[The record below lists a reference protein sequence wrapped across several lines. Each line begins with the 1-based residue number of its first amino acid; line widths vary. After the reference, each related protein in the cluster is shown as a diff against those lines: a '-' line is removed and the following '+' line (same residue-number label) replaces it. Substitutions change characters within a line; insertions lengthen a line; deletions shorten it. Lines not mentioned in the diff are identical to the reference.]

1 MRQHV
6 EIFLPQTSLAPA
18 LESSRSVGRCV
29 PAAPENRYQSPGLI
43 CFAPGRPEGASQ
55 LYLPL
60 LPRPL
65 IRRQDSV
72 NNL

>member
-1 MRQHV
+1 M
-6 EIFLPQTSLAPA
+6 EFFLPQTSLAPA

-43 CFAPGRPEGASQ
+43 CFAPGLEGASQ
-55 LYLPL
+55 LFLFL